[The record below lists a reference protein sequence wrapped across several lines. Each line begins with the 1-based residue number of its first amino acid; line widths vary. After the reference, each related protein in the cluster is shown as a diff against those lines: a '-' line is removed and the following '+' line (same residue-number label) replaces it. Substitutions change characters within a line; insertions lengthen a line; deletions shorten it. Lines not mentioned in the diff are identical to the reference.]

1 MAEEEDGEDEEWRLS
16 IPRLTS
22 KEEVDAI
29 EDDANTHITCTM
41 WCCYTASNSNYQPI
55 RLKINSVIDQIE
67 YAKSSLRSYE
77 GCGVMAV

>member
-29 EDDANTHITCTM
+29 EDDANTHITCVLVLIM
-41 WCCYTASNSNYQPI
+41 GQQQQHQRQQQEEQVQPVMSVADKSRADPSYTTQK
-55 RLKINSVIDQIE
+55 LHE
-67 YAKSSLRSYE
+67 
-77 GCGVMAV
+77 